1 MTRSQSQTWALRQ
14 SLARQAQSDQTAT
27 CASWA
32 RTVARHLELP
42 LAVVLGWP
50 KALLEEEIA
59 RVLLSAARN
68 IADRHL
74 RDETEPPESETDLLA
89 RATRAIL
96 RDLKEAKRREEE
108 AASEAA
114 LDRLMREG

>member
-1 MTRSQSQTWALRQ
+1 MLR
-14 SLARQAQSDQTAT
+14 
-27 CASWA
+27 
-32 RTVARHLELP
+32 
-42 LAVVLGWP
+42 WP

-74 RDETEPPESETDLLA
+74 RDDTDPPEADSDLLT